1 MTHLIHRAQDA
12 NGNVPKG
19 NPGGLPFDTGKGMGL
34 ATGEAG
40 RLQGEE
46 I

>member
-1 MTHLIHRAQDA
+1 MTRLIDCAQNA
-12 NGNVPKG
+12 NGNVPEG
-19 NPGGLPFDTGKGMGL
+19 NPGGLPSGTGKGMGP